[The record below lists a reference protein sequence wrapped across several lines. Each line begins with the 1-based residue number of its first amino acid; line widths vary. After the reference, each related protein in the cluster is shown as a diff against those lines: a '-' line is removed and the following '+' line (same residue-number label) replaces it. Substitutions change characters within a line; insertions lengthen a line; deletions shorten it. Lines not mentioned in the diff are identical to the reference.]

1 MSWNILSKTNLQY
14 LLTRLK
20 EVIPKISANPQTTTD
35 TLNSIEIDG
44 TAYDIQG
51 SGEPN
56 VQSDWNETDNTSDA
70 YIQNKPTVTAPGD
83 IVQAGAWWYVGDTE
97 KDVDTAEANMTHF
110 VYESAHNA
118 PDTGPFINLSDKT
131 YPGKYAMQLMAG
143 YNTDG
148 LYFRKKNGD
157 TNTWGSWRAIDPQYR
172 YTTNGTTTKLKIR
185 INCTKTWM
193 LCFTI
198 TLYQG
203 YRASKIMISG
213 YNYGANHWHQPEAV
227 LLGDSDGNTSIPV
240 YFGYNSDYNLWVGFD
255 GGQYTGIHISDVSI
269 GYVQL
274 SAKDIQSL
282 FVITNES
289 ALNTLQSTVTAT
301 NTVNNSGHLNG
312 YASSDSATGNT
323 IARRNPNGYIFAT
336 YFNGS
341 SSAENINSFTS
352 YPLFASSDGYFRKAT
367 KASFSTYLGL
377 DGVTKN
383 AYTTGS
389 AVGTTVQHGTETVVA
404 HITTIAAGTYIFLG
418 MYNWSTSFETIC
430 NTSIQVGTGIKNNV
444 RGSAHNG
451 GGQTCFLLAT
461 ISANTA
467 IKLIAYQD
475 SGSAKTIS
483 STSLVAIRLY

>member
-1 MSWNILSKTNLQY
+1 MSWNILSKANLQY

-83 IVQAGAWWYVGDTE
+83 IVQAGYWWYNSDTS

-131 YPGKYAMQLMAG
+131 NPGKYAMQLMAG

-148 LYFRKKNGD
+148 LYFRRRNGD
-157 TNTWGSWRAIDPQYR
+157 TNTWGAWRAIDPQYR

-193 LCFTI
+193 LCFTV

-240 YFGYNSDYNLWVGFD
+240 YFGYNSDYNLWVGFV

-269 GYVQL
+269 GYVSL
-274 SAKDIQSL
+274 SAKDIQGL

-289 ALNTLQSTVTAT
+289 SLNTLQSTVTAT

-312 YASSDSATGNT
+312 YSSSDSATGNT
-323 IARRNPNGYIFAT
+323 IARRNTNGYIFAT

-352 YPLFASSDGYFRKAT
+352 YPLFASSDGYFRKTT
-367 KASFSTYLGL
+367 KAYLQSWLGQPISNTVVSGQL
-377 DGVTKN
+377 ITSNVANNTETSVSKLTLTTAGFWMIFGTFQW
-383 AYTTGS
+383 TTGFDNS
-389 AVGTTVQHGTETVVA
+389 YNTKISVTGNNNAVVRTTG
-404 HITTIAAGTYIFLG
+404 Y
-418 MYNWSTSFETIC
+418 
-430 NTSIQVGTGIKNNV
+430 
-444 RGSAHNG
+444 NG
-451 GGQTCFLLAT
+451 GGAACYVAALTS
-461 ISANTA
+461 SANVV
-467 IKLIAYQD
+467 AYLQAWQNT
-475 SGSAKTIS
+475 GSTKTI
-483 STSLVAIRLY
+483 TNAHFYAVRMT